1 MESQLGLFAAFLAT
15 YCSRKQATHGSTF
28 RTRQTQL
35 AGIFSEE
42 HMKNFL
48 AGLGLGFGI
57 GVLFAPMRGEDV
69 REMIAVR
76 ASELGDQ
83 ARDTYQQV
91 RERAE
96 GTIAA
101 VTGQATGTEGR

>member
-1 MESQLGLFAAFLAT
+1 
-15 YCSRKQATHGSTF
+15 
-28 RTRQTQL
+28 
-35 AGIFSEE
+35 
-42 HMKNFL
+42 MKNFL

>member
-1 MESQLGLFAAFLAT
+1 
-15 YCSRKQATHGSTF
+15 
-28 RTRQTQL
+28 
-35 AGIFSEE
+35 
-42 HMKNFL
+42 MKNFL

-83 ARDTYQQV
+83 ARDKYQQV

>member
-1 MESQLGLFAAFLAT
+1 
-15 YCSRKQATHGSTF
+15 
-28 RTRQTQL
+28 
-35 AGIFSEE
+35 
-42 HMKNFL
+42 MKNFL

-69 REMIAVR
+69 RELMAVR

-83 ARDTYQQV
+83 ARGAYQQV
-91 RERAE
+91 RERAQ

-101 VTGQATGTEGR
+101 VTGQATGTEG

>member
-1 MESQLGLFAAFLAT
+1 
-15 YCSRKQATHGSTF
+15 
-28 RTRQTQL
+28 
-35 AGIFSEE
+35 
-42 HMKNFL
+42 MKNFL

-57 GVLFAPMRGEDV
+57 GVLFAPMRGEDMRGV
-69 REMIAVR
+69 IAAR
-76 ASELGDQ
+76 ASDLGDQ

>member
-1 MESQLGLFAAFLAT
+1 
-15 YCSRKQATHGSTF
+15 
-28 RTRQTQL
+28 
-35 AGIFSEE
+35 
-42 HMKNFL
+42 MKNFL

-57 GVLFAPMRGEDV
+57 GVLFAPMRGGDTRKV
-69 REMIAVR
+69 IAAR
-76 ASELGDQ
+76 ASDLGDQ
-83 ARDTYQQV
+83 ARHTYQQL